1 MIDLKSTAWADAI
14 FGRTSRLHISMSE
27 AQDTSRIQAILAS
40 GIKIPPL
47 PDMLMKIQAMLRN
60 PDVTIND
67 VAQLIRQDGALSGA
81 VFRVV
86 GSPVFGLHTK
96 VETVDR
102 AVTLLGIP
110 PTLAILRGI
119 SLRAALGG
127 DANNAALEALWHRCG
142 QIAHYAM
149 ATAKQLRP
157 RGLSADQAYTL
168 GMFHDCGL
176 ALLVKRIPVYGD
188 ILSQGRWAEIP
199 AVDHAQ
205 NADHALLGE
214 MVAKNWQLPE
224 AIALAIRHHHDLRA
238 QDLPD
243 PVVRLCGILN
253 FACHVHR
260 QASQEDDREWEEG
273 WKAACMARLA
283 LDESDLLGLEVDV
296 RMETASAT

>member
-1 MIDLKSTAWADAI
+1 
-14 FGRTSRLHISMSE
+14 MSE
-27 AQDTSRIQAILAS
+27 SRDTARIQAILAS

-47 PDMLMKIQAMLRN
+47 PDVLMKIQAMLQD
-60 PDVTIND
+60 PDVGSND

-96 VETVDR
+96 VETVER

-127 DANNAALEALWHRCG
+127 DAHNAVLESLWQRSG
-142 QIAHYAM
+142 QIAQYAM
-149 ATAKQLRP
+149 ACVKQLRP

-176 ALLVKRIPVYGD
+176 ALLMKRMPAYADLVA
-188 ILSQGRWAEIP
+188 QGRWADIP
-199 AVDHAQ
+199 ALDHAQ

-214 MVAKNWQLPE
+214 MVAKNWQLPQV
-224 AIALAIRHHHDLRA
+224 IAQAIRHHHDQSAEGLA
-238 QDLPD
+238 D

-253 FACHVHR
+253 IACHMFR
-260 QASQEDDREWEEG
+260 QAQREDDPEWEQG
-273 WKAACMARLA
+273 WKQVCMTRLS
-283 LDESDLLGLEVDV
+283 LDEPDLLGLEADV
-296 RMETASAT
+296 RMETASLP

>member
-1 MIDLKSTAWADAI
+1 
-14 FGRTSRLHISMSE
+14 MSE
-27 AQDTSRIQAILAS
+27 TQDTARIQAILAS

-47 PDMLMKIQAMLRN
+47 PDVLMKIQALMRD
-60 PDVTIND
+60 PDASTHD

-96 VETVDR
+96 VETVER

-127 DANNAALEALWHRCG
+127 DAHNAALESLWHRSG
-142 QIAHYAM
+142 QIAHFAL
-149 ATAKQLRP
+149 ATAKLLRP
-157 RGLSADQAYTL
+157 RGLSPDQAYTL

-176 ALLVKRIPVYGD
+176 ALLVKRMPAYEAV
-188 ILSQGRWAEIP
+188 LAQGRWAEIP

-214 MVAKNWQLPE
+214 MVAKNWQLPDT
-224 AIALAIRHHHDLRA
+224 IAQAIRHHHDLGGQGLA
-238 QDLPD
+238 D
-243 PVVRLCGILN
+243 PVARLCGILN
-253 FACHVHR
+253 FACHLLR
-260 QASQEDDREWEEG
+260 QTNQEDDQEWEAG
-273 WKAACMARLA
+273 WKQACMTRLS

-296 RMETASAT
+296 RMETASAP